1 MVNELDAPHH
11 GTGLRFPTRKRHMYT
26 NQELK
31 ARARRLADELFSQG
45 DLAIAHELVSPD
57 YVHHVP
63 WHQPAPGLTG
73 LTDWVML
80 MHHAFPDFHVIVED
94 EIADGDRVVQRMTAR
109 GTHQGELFGVSPTGN
124 AVCVSFIEINRVG
137 LDGTFVEHWSAVDLL
152 GLLQQLGALPRQLQ
166 AQA

>member
-1 MVNELDAPHH
+1 MS
-11 GTGLRFPTRKRHMYT
+11 T

-31 ARARRLADELFSQG
+31 ARARRLADEVLSQG
-45 DLAIAHELVSPD
+45 DLAIAHELVAAD

-63 WHQPAPGLTG
+63 GDQPAPGLTG
-73 LTDWVML
+73 LKEWVTL
-80 MHHAFPDFHVIVED
+80 MHRTFPDFHVIVED
-94 EIADGDRVVQRMTAR
+94 EIAEGDRVVQRMTAR

-124 AVCVSFIEINRVG
+124 AVCIPFIEINRVG
-137 LDGTFVEHWSAVDLL
+137 LDGKFLEHWSAVDLF